1 MSEVYLCIPH
11 LICAKAY
18 TVALNYPSHHCVVL
32 RSYRMRICFNGIID
46 SIVISVR
53 IVVYFIAFAIYRS
66 VSGTGMQMQF
76 WMLDSEDAIALV
88 ERISQAC
95 DEAKR
100 KRTAR
105 MEGTAERQAE
115 VTCSF

>member
-1 MSEVYLCIPH
+1 MTVSFSEATERVFVLIVYRDLS
-11 LICAKAY
+11 
-18 TVALNYPSHHCVVL
+18 THCRL
-32 RSYRMRICFNGIID
+32 L
-46 SIVISVR
+46 
-53 IVVYFIAFAIYRS
+53 FIASTTYRS
-66 VSGTGMQMQF
+66 GSGTGMQMHF
-76 WMLDSEDAIALV
+76 WMLDSEDALTLV

-115 VTCSF
+115 VTFSF

>member
-1 MSEVYLCIPH
+1 
-11 LICAKAY
+11 
-18 TVALNYPSHHCVVL
+18 
-32 RSYRMRICFNGIID
+32 
-46 SIVISVR
+46 
-53 IVVYFIAFAIYRS
+53 
-66 VSGTGMQMQF
+66 MQMQF